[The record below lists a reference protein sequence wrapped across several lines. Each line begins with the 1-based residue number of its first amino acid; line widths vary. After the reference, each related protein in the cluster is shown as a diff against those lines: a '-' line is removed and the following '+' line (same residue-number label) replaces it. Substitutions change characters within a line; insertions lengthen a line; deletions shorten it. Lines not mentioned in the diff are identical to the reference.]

1 MSRASEPDRPRID
14 FVRAMT
20 SAEIRRRVSLLRQLL
35 RSGRFEK
42 AAGEAEEAIAQYPDS
57 VELLAV
63 SADIHRREK
72 KLDEAKALLERARAI
87 EPMHP
92 AVLASSADL
101 AYDRGRFEDAA
112 SLYLELVDRRPSS
125 YHYSRLVAAKNRLG
139 AHEEAVAIARR
150 ALERFPGDPWT
161 LRGLATAESK
171 LGRQEEAVAVYEE
184 LLSVAPDDRFAYK
197 ELMRLKTDE
206 SSPEEAASA
215 LKGLMRSGSRGRNPT
230 SRRWP
235 PTGCARRGSS
245 KTRSPST
252 RTLSLSSPEVPT
264 SWPSSASPK
273 RSSVA
278 SRTRSKASLKRSWQ
292 SLPTPT
298 FARASSLS

>member
-1 MSRASEPDRPRID
+1 MSSTSEPDTPRID

-35 RSGRFEK
+35 RSGRLEK

-63 SADIHRREK
+63 SADIHRRET

-112 SLYLELVDRRPSS
+112 ALYQELVDRRPSS

-139 AHEEAVAIARR
+139 AHEEAAAIARR
-150 ALERFPGDPWT
+150 ALERFPGDPWN
-161 LRGLATAESK
+161 LRGLASAESK
-171 LGRQEEAVAVYEE
+171 LGRREEAVAVYEE

-206 SSPEEAASA
+206 SSPAEAASA
-215 LKGLMRSGSRGRNPT
+215 LKGLMRSGSRGRNPHLKT
-230 SRRWP
+230 LAADRLRK
-235 PTGCARRGSS
+235 AGSS

-252 RTLSLSSPEVPT
+252 RTLLLSSPEVPT

-273 RSSVA
+273 RSSA
-278 SRTRSKASLKRSWQ
+278 ATKTRSKASPKPSWQ

-298 FARASSLS
+298 SARASSLF